1 MNTAHV
7 IEIALLVLAAFLLGC
22 IIGYLLR
29 RIFAPG
35 RPATQADEQSATT
48 RRSEVITSAAT
59 GAASAAG
66 LSGITE
72 TPRDP
77 GNDEDDAETDSPAV
91 EDKAAAT
98 GDTQDPS
105 AVADGGDAKKDAKA
119 EAEGG
124 EAPKPADL
132 DAAAEA
138 DARAG
143 AGARPK
149 GLSEPRGGNK
159 DDLKQI
165 KGIGP
170 KIEDTL
176 NGLGIFHFD
185 QVAVWD
191 RKTIDWVDSYLSFKG
206 RIDREEWVSQAK
218 ELSDS

>member
-22 IIGYLLR
+22 VIGYLLR

-35 RPATQADEQSATT
+35 RPATEADEQSVTT

-77 GNDEDDAETDSPAV
+77 GNDEDNTETEPAAG
-91 EDKAAAT
+91 EDKADA
-98 GDTQDPS
+98 GDE
-105 AVADGGDAKKDAKA
+105 AKDAPSDAGK
-119 EAEGG
+119 G
-124 EAPKPADL
+124 EAPKPSDL

-143 AGARPK
+143 AGSRPK
-149 GLSEPRGGNK
+149 GLSAPRGGKK

-185 QVAVWD
+185 QIAVWD

>member
-22 IIGYLLR
+22 VIGYLLR

-35 RPATQADEQSATT
+35 GPATQTDEQSVTT

-77 GNDEDDAETDSPAV
+77 GNDEDDAETEPASG
-91 EDKAAAT
+91 EDKAEAA
-98 GDTQDPS
+98 DE
-105 AVADGGDAKKDAKA
+105 AKDA
-119 EAEGG
+119 GQG
-124 EAPKPADL
+124 EAPKPSDL

-143 AGARPK
+143 AGSRPK
-149 GLSEPRGGNK
+149 GLSAPRGGKK

-185 QVAVWD
+185 QIAVWD

-218 ELSDS
+218 ELSGS